1 MGAVL
6 WWIGENFPH
15 LLLDATLLVRLG
27 SVLLTVVAGAAVY
40 FSFAFLTGALD
51 RAEFARLFRRRKRS

>member
-1 MGAVL
+1 
-6 WWIGENFPH
+6 
-15 LLLDATLLVRLG
+15 
-27 SVLLTVVAGAAVY
+27 VLLTVVAGAAVY